1 MKVTYSYNNP
11 ERNLKVIQTDQLKLQ
26 NMWCIKFD
34 NSLLWIKDE
43 ANDLRNFIE
52 EYGYKIGQDEEK
64 NSSYDFAK
72 FFVDSGFNIEKI
84 HINGTDDMD
93 LMEHYEEFE
102 RLVELSG
109 ELTGV
114 SPDIRYRIGDE
125 GNHYYFN
132 SVNGNM
138 ENPRLFIERD
148 ETVLA
153 ECTYDKNAEDKD
165 KKIKFNL
172 NASVI
177 DNEDVNFAS
186 DMISVTGYARNAFE
200 NHVINLERNKKV
212 LEEEKLYGESRRK
225 SLMRN
230 FTRTLDKISD
240 WAKNKKNSMEDN
252 YFETQIEKLK
262 NKTLEKEKDY
272 ENLKKRRGNRKA
284 DKEGLTKR
292 NTRNTVDVEF
302 SKNNGVP
309 VINIT
314 RNKNG
319 IVEKLSVEY
328 DGKTVG
334 KDTDLYKALLN
345 TKSPAD
351 VMNVLQENKLNVD
364 KIDISIDSNIPELAA
379 PMVNVLR
386 NNLIFYGY
394 DGKASINVAGK
405 DNNRE
410 LESNIVF
417 ENKVMRQWD
426 FSEKDLKNNTKS
438 NLSIDGT
445 GKILTN
451 DIASDSVIK
460 DCATYIYS
468 AAKVDMQRY
477 KDEERT
483 VGGNNPDIHKD
494 FSNKEETK
502 KKVVET
508 PEVETPQSD
517 YPTPEEMKEAANY
530 EQKQE
535 KPDFYT
541 YDVLTD
547 KQKNFIVKM
556 FEEHC
561 DEIIAIQKL
570 NEGYKDLCNDYNII
584 PVELN
589 DINSFGLNN
598 SLSSEVLRYKMTENN
613 EGFNEIAKRCKT
625 DIECIKKVISESDKF
640 KGYEKAQEIYQ
651 EIFNTA
657 KEITSKNDYERDFEY
672 SIGKYENMD
681 EKLSEIYSG
690 DDIPIGDDQ
699 YIKNNSLNRAKIE
712 AFSKL
717 DNLIDDYRTP
727 AEYDGKYSDSKE
739 HKESLT
745 EALNTMK
752 NIIVEKEFE
761 HIKKT
766 SLVFAFDTL
775 SGLNKKIELDVI
787 QNIRDTAHKHYDE
800 THPKLTD
807 TIKNDV
813 VAEDIAKEDNSKTL
827 NNEIEI

>member
-11 ERNLKVIQTDQLKLQ
+11 ERNLKVIQTDHLKLQ

-72 FFVDSGFNIEKI
+72 FFIDSGFNIEKI
-84 HINGTDDMD
+84 HINGTDDID

-102 RLVELSG
+102 RLIELSG
-109 ELTGV
+109 ELTSV
-114 SPDIRYRIGDE
+114 SPDIRYRIGNE
-125 GNHYYFN
+125 GNRYYFN
-132 SVNGNM
+132 SVNENM

-153 ECTYDKNAEDKD
+153 ECIYDKNAEDKD

-230 FTRTLDKISD
+230 FTRTLDKISV
-240 WAKNKKNSMEDN
+240 WAKNKKYSMEDN

-262 NKTLEKEKDY
+262 NRTLEKEKDY
-272 ENLKKRRGNRKA
+272 ENLKKRRGSRKA

-302 SKNNGVP
+302 SKNDGVP
-309 VINIT
+309 VINII

-328 DGKTVG
+328 DGKTIG
-334 KDTDLYKALLN
+334 KETDLYKALLN

-351 VMNVLQENKLNVD
+351 VMSVLQENKLNVD

-405 DNNRE
+405 DNSRE

-417 ENKVMRQWD
+417 ENKIMKQWD

-451 DIASDSVIK
+451 DIANDSVIK

-477 KDEERT
+477 KEEERT
-483 VGGNNPDIHKD
+483 VGGNNLNSEKD
-494 FSNKEETK
+494 FSSNGDK
-502 KKVVET
+502 KKV
-508 PEVETPQSD
+508 VETPQSD
-517 YPTPEEMKEAANY
+517 YPTPEEMKEAMNY
-530 EQKQE
+530 ERKHQ

-547 KQKNFIVKM
+547 EQKDFIIKM

-561 DEIIAIQKL
+561 DEIIATKKL
-570 NEGYKDLCNDYNII
+570 DNSYEDLCNNYNLIS
-584 PVELN
+584 VELN

-598 SLSSEVLRYKMTENN
+598 SLSSEVLRYKMSKNN

-625 DIECIKKVISESDKF
+625 DIECIKKVVSESDKF

-651 EIFNTA
+651 EIFNTV

-681 EKLSEIYSG
+681 EKLSEVYSG
-690 DDIPIGDDQ
+690 DDIAIGDDQ

-717 DNLIDDYRTP
+717 DVLIENYMTP
-727 AEYDGKYSDSKE
+727 VEYDGKYSNNKE
-739 HKESLT
+739 QKESLT

-752 NIIVEKEFE
+752 NIIAQREFE
-761 HIKKT
+761 QIKET
-766 SLVFAFDTL
+766 SPVFSFDTL
-775 SGLNKKIELDVI
+775 SGLNKKIEMDVI

-813 VAEDIAKEDNSKTL
+813 ENEEVSKEDNSKTL
-827 NNEIEI
+827 NNENLEI